1 MANVAVNATISAR
14 DAASG
19 NINKVNKSLKALQ
32 IGFAAAGIAAAA
44 LAKFAFDAVKAA
56 AEDEMSNARLN
67 AALKARGF
75 LTDDLA
81 KKVKQQTA
89 AMAALGITDD
99 EVRAGIEV
107 GSRFFADQTTILQ
120 ANTVAADVAAVTGQS
135 LADVITTIGKGAQ
148 GQLKGLRALGV
159 QVNKGATTQEI
170 LTAISAKYSG
180 IASEIAN
187 TTGGKFLT
195 AQVNINE
202 KMEEF
207 GYTLLPAVN
216 EALGFMTDTVLPAL
230 ETQFTLIGTSVDKL
244 TTDHFDPFKESLDE
258 FASLFDTGGES
269 FIQFGNQRY
278 WDNVFKPIN
287 DALDKAKVAL
297 DLFNEAYKFF
307 LTLTGGTIPTDTTG
321 LPSTNYTI
329 DPNTGKPIPTGGGAG
344 TVPPSTTVT
353 VNIGTE
359 KVDTVVAGAIRRIGG
374 GGRGG
379 NQ

>member
-32 IGFAAAGIAAAA
+32 FGFAAAGVAAAA

-81 KKVKQQTA
+81 KKVKQQTL

-99 EVRAGIEV
+99 QVRAGIEV

-148 GQLKGLRALGV
+148 GQTKGLRALGV
-159 QVNKGATTQEI
+159 QINKGATAQDI
-170 LTAISAKYSG
+170 LAAISAKYAG
-180 IASEIAN
+180 VAAEIAN
-187 TTGGKFLT
+187 TTGGKYLS
-195 AQVNINE
+195 AQVAINE
-202 KMEEF
+202 KIEDF
-207 GYTLLPAVN
+207 GYRLLPAVN
-216 EALGFMTDTVLPAL
+216 AVLEFMTETAIPAVVGVLENMGAGIGRL
-230 ETQFTLIGTSVDKL
+230 VETSINPFMETLKETATLMGFEVGG
-244 TTDHFDPFKESLDE
+244 FDQAGF
-258 FASLFDTGGES
+258 
-269 FIQFGNQRY
+269 
-278 WDNVFKPIN
+278 WDYFFKPIKEN
-287 DALDKAKVAL
+287 FDDATVVLKA
-297 DLFNEAYKFF
+297 FNEAYEQM
-307 LTLTGGTIPTDTTG
+307 LRLTGQTVPSDFVG
-321 LPSTNYTI
+321 LSQTPFYTV
-329 DPNTGKPIPTGGGAG
+329 DPNTGMAVSTTPAG
-344 TVPPSTTVT
+344 TGATTVTTT
-353 VNIGTE
+353 VNIGTA
-359 KVDTVVAGAIRRIGG
+359 KVDTVISEALRRIGP
-374 GGRGG
+374 GGRGS

>member
-32 IGFAAAGIAAAA
+32 FGFAAAGVAAAA

-81 KKVKQQTA
+81 KKIKQQTA
-89 AMAALGITDD
+89 AMAGLGITDD
-99 EVRAGIEV
+99 QVRAGIEV
-107 GSRFFADQTTILQ
+107 GSRFFKDQTQILE
-120 ANTVAADVAAVTGQS
+120 ANTVAADVAAVTGAS
-135 LADVITTIGKGAQ
+135 LADVVETIGKGAQ

-170 LTAISAKYSG
+170 LNAISAKYSG

-187 TTGGKFLT
+187 TTGGKFLA
-195 AQVNINE
+195 AQVSINE

-207 GYTLLPAVN
+207 GYRLLPAVN
-216 EALGFMTDTVLPAL
+216 AALDFMTETVIPAVISVL
-230 ETQFTLIGTSVDKL
+230 ENMGAGIGRVID
-244 TTDHFDPFKESLDE
+244 DHFNPLMESISE
-258 FASLFDTGGES
+258 TGDLLGLNFHIEE
-269 FIQFGNQRY
+269 GTY
-278 WDNVFKPIN
+278 WDNVFRPITN
-287 DALDKAKVAL
+287 ALDTARVAI
-297 DLFNEAYKFF
+297 DLFNEAYRQ
-307 LTLTGGTIPTDTTG
+307 LILLTGQVIPVDLATTGTGLTVDPATGMTIPA
-321 LPSTNYTI
+321 
-329 DPNTGKPIPTGGGAG
+329 GGGAG
-344 TVPPSTTVT
+344 AGTTTVVTT

-359 KVDTVVAGAIRRIGG
+359 KVDTVIAGGLRRIKA
-374 GGRGG
+374 GGR
-379 NQ
+379 Q

>member
-32 IGFAAAGIAAAA
+32 FGFAAAGVAAAA

-81 KKVKQQTA
+81 KKVKEQTA

-99 EVRAGIEV
+99 QVRAGIEV

-170 LTAISAKYSG
+170 LTAVSAKYSG

-187 TTGGKFLT
+187 TTGGKYLA
-195 AQVNINE
+195 AQVAINE

-207 GYTLLPAVN
+207 GYRLLPAVN
-216 EALGFMTDTVLPAL
+216 AALDFMTETVIPAVIGVL
-230 ETQFTLIGTSVDKL
+230 ENMGAGIGRVIDNSFNPL
-244 TTDHFDPFKESLDE
+244 MESIKE
-258 FASLFDTGGES
+258 TGDLLGIN
-269 FIQFGNQRY
+269 FQIDQQDY
-278 WDNVFKPIN
+278 WDNVFNPITK
-287 DALDKAKVAL
+287 ALDTARLAI
-297 DLFNEAYKFF
+297 DLFNEAYKQ
-307 LTLTGGTIPTDTTG
+307 LLLLTGQSIPVPLVNTAPG
-321 LPSTNYTI
+321 YTV
-329 DPNTGKPIPTGGGAG
+329 DPNTGRQIPISGGAGGGA
-344 TVPPSTTVT
+344 TTVTTT
-353 VNIGTE
+353 VNIGTQ
-359 KVDTVVAGAIRRIGG
+359 KVDTVISEALRRIAP
-374 GGRGG
+374 GGRSG

>member
-32 IGFAAAGIAAAA
+32 FGFAAAGVAAAA

-99 EVRAGIEV
+99 QVRAGIEV

-170 LTAISAKYSG
+170 LTAVSAKYSG

-187 TTGGKFLT
+187 TTGGKYLA
-195 AQVNINE
+195 AQVAINE

-207 GYTLLPAVN
+207 GYRLLPAVN
-216 EALGFMTDTVLPAL
+216 AALDFMTETVIPAVIGVL
-230 ETQFTLIGTSVDKL
+230 ENMGAGIGRVIEDSFNPL
-244 TTDHFDPFKESLDE
+244 MESIKE
-258 FASLFDTGGES
+258 TGDLLGINFQIDQES
-269 FIQFGNQRY
+269 Y
-278 WDNVFKPIN
+278 WDNVFNPITK
-287 DALDKAKVAL
+287 ALDTARLAI
-297 DLFNEAYKFF
+297 DLFNEAYKQ
-307 LTLTGGTIPTDTTG
+307 LLILTGQSIPVPLVNTAPG
-321 LPSTNYTI
+321 YTV
-329 DPNTGKPIPTGGGAG
+329 DPNTGRQIPISGGAGGGA
-344 TVPPSTTVT
+344 TTVTTT
-353 VNIGTE
+353 VNIGTQ
-359 KVDTVVAGAIRRIGG
+359 KVDTVISEALRRIAP
-374 GGRGG
+374 GGRSG

>member
-32 IGFAAAGIAAAA
+32 FGFAAAGVAAAA

-99 EVRAGIEV
+99 QVRAGIEV
-107 GSRFFADQTTILQ
+107 GSRFFADQTTVLQ

-159 QVNKGATTQEI
+159 QVNKGATAQDI

-187 TTGGKFLT
+187 TTGGKYLA
-195 AQVNINE
+195 AQVAINE

-207 GYTLLPAVN
+207 GYRLLPAVN
-216 EALGFMTDTVLPAL
+216 AALDFMTQTVIPTVISVLENMGAGIGRLVDDHFAPLL
-230 ETQFTLIGTSVDKL
+230 ETVGETGDLLGLSFQ
-244 TTDHFDPFKESLDE
+244 TDQ
-258 FASLFDTGGES
+258 A
-269 FIQFGNQRY
+269 NY
-278 WDNVFKPIN
+278 WDNVFGPLAKNLDIVN
-287 DALDKAKVAL
+287 LALETFNAL
-297 DLFNEAYKFF
+297 YTELAR
-307 LTLTGGTIPTDTTG
+307 LTGTSLPVDLVTTGTGLTVDPATGMTIPVAG
-321 LPSTNYTI
+321 
-329 DPNTGKPIPTGGGAG
+329 GAGGGA
-344 TVPPSTTVT
+344 TTVVTT

-359 KVDTVVAGAIRRIGG
+359 KVDTVIAGGLRRIKA
-374 GGRGG
+374 GGR
-379 NQ
+379 Q